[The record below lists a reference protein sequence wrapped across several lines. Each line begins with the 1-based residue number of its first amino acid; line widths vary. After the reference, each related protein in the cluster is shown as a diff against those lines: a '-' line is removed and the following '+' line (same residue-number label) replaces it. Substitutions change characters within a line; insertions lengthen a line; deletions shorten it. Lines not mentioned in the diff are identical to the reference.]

1 MATRK
6 KTVQTIDGMDG
17 GQEEAMQKDAVSL
30 ITYDAE
36 QLHARSDKTDEGTT
50 AEDTDGEVR
59 SAVRQIVKRYD
70 FCNRNPTLIHTRLRA
85 GPMVDILME
94 IDADTVKAAWN
105 EYKKCDSRGDQESF
119 LLLLGE
125 LVGGLGRTYYHVV
138 HVNLDD

>member
-6 KTVQTIDGMDG
+6 KTVQTIEG
-17 GQEEAMQKDAVSL
+17 GQEERMQKDTISL

-36 QLHARSDKTDEGTT
+36 QLHRRSDDAVAEDVS
-50 AEDTDGEVR
+50 EDTDEAIR
-59 SAVRQIVKRYD
+59 SAVKQVVKKYD
-70 FCNRNPTLIHTRLRA
+70 FCDRNPTLIHTRLRA

-105 EYKKCDSRGDQESF
+105 EYKRCNSRGDQESF